1 MSLFLLCFIKV
12 ILYFLLCNYIC
23 YYIISYY
30 IQVYHIMQYMLYNV
44 YTCLIIYIQIIY
56 TYCKSCLQMIQVP
69 VSGTTLR
76 ASIWYWADVFSLLAG
91 IARSCKFEAAHS
103 QRPKSWPNSHGDVT
117 YSLGHGQAGNKMQR
131 YPASLLKLTFWLQTI
146 SLNQYLF
153 PQTVWPHWGVLAVR
167 DRAWCSVEVVSSV
180 SGQFPVNLHTEW
192 LLWNVHVHFDCA
204 GSHKT
209 MSPEVC
215 SAIFLVN
222 FHTTWLLWHVHV
234 HFDCAGSHRTM
245 SPEVSSAI
253 FSLNFHTTLLFWH
266 VHVHFDCAGSHKTMS
281 PERCPRLFPC
291 KFPHNMC
298 ISTRR
303 LAQNGCRGIGVLHFP
318 VYTGSCDMSFRLS
331 TAKTPLLGAC
341 TEILA
346 RNLFWRSCSEILPR
360 DLLQGSCHRAL
371 TEILSRALAKRPL
384 KEILPTQLL

>member
-1 MSLFLLCFIKV
+1 
-12 ILYFLLCNYIC
+12 
-23 YYIISYY
+23 
-30 IQVYHIMQYMLYNV
+30 
-44 YTCLIIYIQIIY
+44 
-56 TYCKSCLQMIQVP
+56 MIQVP

-91 IARSCKFEAAHS
+91 IARSCMFEAAHS
-103 QRPKSWPNSHGDVT
+103 QRPKSWPNSHTDVT

-131 YPASLLKLTFWLQTI
+131 CPASLLKLTFWLQTI

-266 VHVHFDCAGSHKTMS
+266 VHVHFDCRLAQNHVPGAVPGYFPVNSHATCAFRRAGSHKTDVAVLGS
-281 PERCPRLFPC
+281 CIFPYTLALVTCPSAFRLPRHLFWE
-291 KFPHNMC
+291 
-298 ISTRR
+298 
-303 LAQNGCRGIGVLHFP
+303 LAQRSWQETFSGDLVQ
-318 VYTGSCDMSFRLS
+318 
-331 TAKTPLLGAC
+331 
-341 TEILA
+341 
-346 RNLFWRSCSEILPR
+346 RSCQETSYRDLATELLQRSCPELLPR
-360 DLLQGSCHRAL
+360 DLLKRSCQHSSYRDVVQDL
-371 TEILSRALAKRPL
+371 GRRPLMEICTETWWREQRSSWEILLR
-384 KEILPTQLL
+384 